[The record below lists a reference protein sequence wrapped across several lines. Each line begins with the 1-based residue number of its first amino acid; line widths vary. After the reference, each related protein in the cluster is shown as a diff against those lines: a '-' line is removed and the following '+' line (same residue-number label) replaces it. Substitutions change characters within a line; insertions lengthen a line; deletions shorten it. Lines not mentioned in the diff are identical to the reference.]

1 MTKQNIMKT
10 PKTVQDFSKEWLQY
24 ILEQWLNKEG
34 KLEEKSVEIL
44 EFKASK
50 NNLQVTKGL

>member
-1 MTKQNIMKT
+1 MKT